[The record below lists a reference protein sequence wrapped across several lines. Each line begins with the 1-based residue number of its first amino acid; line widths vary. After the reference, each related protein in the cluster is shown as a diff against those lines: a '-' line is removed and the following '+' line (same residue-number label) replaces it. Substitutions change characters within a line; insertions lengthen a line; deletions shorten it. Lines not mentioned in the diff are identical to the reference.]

1 MPYPHN
7 LAVTDLPVLDVIKER
22 WSPRA
27 ISALKV
33 EDDKISTLFEAAR
46 WAPSASNLQP
56 WMYVYAMK
64 DDGDAR
70 IKLESLLTE
79 GNSWAKNAYVLAIGF
94 ANTKRTKSD
103 GTIADN
109 YHALHDTGAASAY
122 LVLQAEPLGLVAHQ
136 MAGFDMTK
144 ANALLDV
151 PGTYVPSSMIAIG
164 YPDDPASLPQ
174 ALQEKE
180 KAPRV
185 RKKQEEFVFKVR

>member
-33 EDDKISTLFEAAR
+33 EDEKIHTLFEAAR

-56 WMYVYAMK
+56 WMYIYATK

-70 IKLESLLTE
+70 IKLESLLVE
-79 GNSWAKNAYVLAIGF
+79 GNSWAKNAYVLIVAFG
-94 ANTKRTKSD
+94 NTKRTKSD

-122 LVLQAEPLGLVAHQ
+122 LALQAEPLGLVAHQ
-136 MAGFDMTK
+136 IAGFDMAK
-144 ANALLDV
+144 ANELLGV
-151 PGTYVPSSMIAIG
+151 PKTFAPTSMIAIG
-164 YPDDPASLPQ
+164 YPDDPASLAPP
-174 ALQEKE
+174 LQERE
-180 KAPRV
+180 KAPRI
-185 RKKQEEFVFKVR
+185 RKPQSEFVIKAS